1 MSNITIT
8 QDNLSKF
15 TKRLHKALSEHHA
28 INPTVPNLSQSGE
41 LFAKALG
48 AVNLHEL
55 QTLLNNPSVSP
66 EEQWVC
72 SIEQTI
78 RDYLKSTPQ
87 SKLKGDEIYWGD
99 NGSNTYLQL
108 YSHSEDGEET
118 GEGLGFDF
126 RENKKMPSV
135 QDYAKDL
142 NDPDG
147 YAIQEFELPQCDIDF
162 CVALAKR
169 FPNDVIENLKIVE
182 FLKNN
187 RGIGLHS
194 GKWVTHEIVPQTKT
208 PLPVPKTST
217 PEQQWVETTEQAICN
232 HLKAHPN
239 SKLND
244 VSWSSGKFPHVF
256 LKLYDHV
263 EENGAVIYGTRFN
276 FKVDYNK
283 KAVSEVPSSKLYEG
297 FGLSEYDT
305 QFLDQLAKTFPKNV
319 IENLKIAEFLQT
331 YRGVSAK
338 TPYKIEPKSP
348 KSKNAIK

>member
-28 INPTVPNLSQSGE
+28 SNPTAPNLSQSGE

-55 QTLLNNPSVSP
+55 QTLLGVAPVSF
-66 EEQWVC
+66 EEQWVNT
-72 SIEQTI
+72 IEQTI

-87 SKLKGDEIYWGD
+87 SKLKSDEIYWGE

-118 GEGLGFDF
+118 GEGVGFEF
-126 RENKKMPSV
+126 RENKKMPSA
-135 QDYAKDL
+135 QDYAKNL

-147 YAIQEFELPQCDIDF
+147 YAIQQFELPQCDIDF
-162 CVALAKR
+162 CVALAKM
-169 FPNDVIENLKIVE
+169 FPNDVVENLKIVE
-182 FLKNN
+182 FLKSS

-208 PLPVPKTST
+208 PLPVPTTST
-217 PEQQWVETTEQAICN
+217 PEQQWVKTTEQSICN

-239 SKLND
+239 SKLSD
-244 VSWSSGKFPHVF
+244 VSWSSTKFPNVF

-263 EENGAVIYGTRFN
+263 EENDVVIYGTYFKL
-276 FKVDYNK
+276 KVDYNK
-283 KAVSEVPSSKLYEG
+283 KAVSEVQSSKLYEG
-297 FGLSEYDT
+297 FDLPDYDT
-305 QFLDQLAKTFPKNV
+305 QFLDQLAKTFPSDV

-338 TPYKIEPKSP
+338 TPYKIEPVVP
-348 KSKNAIK
+348 KAKNKM